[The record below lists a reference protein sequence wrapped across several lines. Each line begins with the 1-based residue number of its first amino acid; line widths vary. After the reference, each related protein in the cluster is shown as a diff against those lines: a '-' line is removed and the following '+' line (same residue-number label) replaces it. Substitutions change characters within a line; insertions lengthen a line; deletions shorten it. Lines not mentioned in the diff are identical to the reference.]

1 MPRRIPDYPDAF
13 AGWNYVSSMGS
24 LISVVATALFIY
36 IIYNAYTDEGVTE
49 ENGNESKVKN
59 NPWAIFS
66 FFVDRKEIEK
76 ATVVATTL
84 EFSTIS
90 PTPTHAYDVLPILT
104 DNEPEFSSIHVRLI
118 A

>member
-36 IIYNAYTDEGVTE
+36 IIYNAYTDEGATE

-59 NPWAIFS
+59 NPWAIPSYFS
-66 FFVDRKEIEK
+66 SRKLFENES
-76 ATVVATTL
+76 ASGYTL
-84 EFSTIS
+84 EFVLKS
-90 PTPTHAYDVLPILT
+90 PIPLHAFEVLPLQIT
-104 DNEPEFSSIHVRLI
+104 ENK
-118 A
+118 